1 MGTHPHVD
9 PGPKLINWAHH
20 LLWGCYDGIPTPWTE
35 LRFSSIVL
43 DRRTALSG
51 LATALLLVVLGWAV
65 FAAVRAD
72 GFART
77 DLFLNDGG
85 AWLVNQERGDL
96 AHVNGE
102 VFEVDA
108 RIDVGSG
115 GGNVDVVQAPGFVLA
130 HLNGGL
136 VPVDTARLQ
145 LTDVNIALPAGVDVN
160 AGQGIVGVFDRESGR
175 VWRLPISELDESMQ
189 LGEQPPTF
197 SFDRSIEAVVGLDGA
212 VHVAADSLISVDV
225 DGGERE
231 FDLASD
237 LDALTAVGQ
246 RAVGI
251 AGDDLVDFSGIS
263 AATIPLDRRLL
274 NPTLQQPGRFSD
286 VLFAVTENGEVVEI
300 DRETGR
306 VIVLEDNLGTRL
318 LPPVAHRGCVFTYAV
333 DLNETVRIC
342 GGERVAWPVVS
353 QPAEPRLRLVNDRV
367 WLDDPGTDLYA
378 YVPLEGDQVLV
389 ENWPE
394 TQGAGIGDSGPGEG
408 ADDEELGPAS
418 ASEGDG
424 VGGLGRGQVFDDG
437 VNEPPIARDDE
448 AVVAVGRSGIV
459 SVLAN
464 DLEPDGDVL
473 GVVLENPPEGIAL
486 LSDQRVFIEPQTR
499 PTTISLSYRATDGL
513 ALSNLAVLRV
523 SIETKVANTAPV
535 AVDDFADTTVDA
547 PLLFDVLYNDLDA
560 EGDALVLTSVQIDEE
575 DPIVASFTSD
585 GLVTV
590 TALSSGET
598 EVEYEVSD
606 GTDTSSGTLVVT
618 ALPAGE
624 DNRPPEAVNDFVS
637 TLIDVPIAFGPLVND
652 SDPDGDSLE
661 ILELGVVEPADSAS
675 FELLSDSSVV
685 MSPAPGFLGTIEVP
699 YVVIDRAGGEDSG
712 LIRVE
717 VTERSSSNRPPI
729 LVDDSLLLR
738 PGGSGA
744 VAALTNDFDP
754 DGDVIGLVSASTDD
768 PELTVRVID
777 RSSIEIT
784 ASDDASGTGIVTYE
798 VDDGRGQQATAVITV
813 LISERQ
819 NVPPIAEVD
828 LAQVEVGSSTVLDV
842 LANDIDPD
850 GDELT
855 IIAVGSPEIGSLVVR
870 PDQLIEV
877 VAGLDD
883 AGTISASY
891 TIEDADGARADA
903 IVSVAIV
910 SSETPNKPPI
920 ARDDSSITTVGEPG
934 FIDVLANDVD
944 PEGGELT
951 IIDVTQPETGGRAEI
966 LSTGAIRLV
975 PSFSFTGAL
984 RFSYTIADADGDVD
998 SADVRVRVDEEQVEN
1013 RPPRA
1018 VDDRAST
1025 TAGEPVTIAVL
1036 LNDTDPDP
1044 GDRANLEV
1052 RSVNDDRVTI
1062 DGGGRSV
1069 VFTPIDGDVGPQ
1081 AFDYVVQDG
1090 SGGTDTGTVIVNV
1103 TADIP
1108 EVETC
1113 TTPTAAT
1120 LVFDIEAGETV
1131 VVDVVTPAIYD
1142 CPKENLVVDS
1152 DDPRVEVSGNN
1163 LAFTASDSAGTE
1175 TILYTLSDDES
1186 SAVGTV
1192 RFRVTSTE
1200 VPLVPIVRPDAFE
1213 VASSQR
1219 LRIPLASLLA
1229 NDDGSDLVVA
1239 SITPATNGVATL
1251 LGNRVE
1257 FVADDVR
1264 GAGGFSYTAED
1275 ANGQQAS
1282 ADVTITIEGNRPP
1295 VTRAVSY
1302 THLTLPTTPYV

>member
-966 LSTGAIRLV
+966 LSTGAIPSGSLV
-975 PSFSFTGAL
+975 LLYRCP
-984 RFSYTIADADGDVD
+984 
-998 SADVRVRVDEEQVEN
+998 
-1013 RPPRA
+1013 
-1018 VDDRAST
+1018 
-1025 TAGEPVTIAVL
+1025 AVL
-1036 LNDTDPDP
+1036 LHH
-1044 GDRANLEV
+1044 R
-1052 RSVNDDRVTI
+1052 RCR
-1062 DGGGRSV
+1062 R
-1069 VFTPIDGDVGPQ
+1069 
-1081 AFDYVVQDG
+1081 
-1090 SGGTDTGTVIVNV
+1090 
-1103 TADIP
+1103 
-1108 EVETC
+1108 
-1113 TTPTAAT
+1113 
-1120 LVFDIEAGETV
+1120 
-1131 VVDVVTPAIYD
+1131 
-1142 CPKENLVVDS
+1142 
-1152 DDPRVEVSGNN
+1152 R
-1163 LAFTASDSAGTE
+1163 
-1175 TILYTLSDDES
+1175 
-1186 SAVGTV
+1186 
-1192 RFRVTSTE
+1192 R
-1200 VPLVPIVRPDAFE
+1200 
-1213 VASSQR
+1213 
-1219 LRIPLASLLA
+1219 
-1229 NDDGSDLVVA
+1229 
-1239 SITPATNGVATL
+1239 
-1251 LGNRVE
+1251 
-1257 FVADDVR
+1257 
-1264 GAGGFSYTAED
+1264 
-1275 ANGQQAS
+1275 
-1282 ADVTITIEGNRPP
+1282 
-1295 VTRAVSY
+1295 
-1302 THLTLPTTPYV
+1302 